1 MKLIISMPLI
11 VISYRNKVLIITA
24 TRIFEN
30 VRKTQAIHKIHNFS
44 LIKQKERTDNIYSV
58 LENQGFSQI
67 GLS

>member
-24 TRIFEN
+24 TRIFER

-44 LIKQKERTDNIYSV
+44 LIKQKREQTIFTF
-58 LENQGFSQI
+58 LF
-67 GLS
+67 